1 MDINSAA
8 PDLDPVLSK
17 ELANWPHK
25 FTSRVNLKKLG
36 PLQRPSSVDTRQ
48 GIGDLCCALA
58 SQRLSFLVA
67 AGDIHDRESILISP
81 PSHAVVRKEKEVS
94 LMDLVWH
101 PDIKLRSRYVPWSRQ
116 VDLPDSLLLE
126 PVLGHIFRNLG
137 SCGEAF
143 DGCEPLPVAPGA
155 IIGLRQ
161 LCCQARVHHHPMK
174 LCIRGAQAVS
184 NTPMP
189 QARAAAQLS
198 PGG

>member
-1 MDINSAA
+1 MDIKSAA

-67 AGDIHDRESILISP
+67 AGDVHDRESILISP

-116 VDLPDSLLLE
+116 VDLPDSLFLQ
-126 PVLGHIFRNLG
+126 PVLSHIFRNLG
-137 SCGEAF
+137 SRCQLF
-143 DGCEPLPVAPGA
+143 DGSESLPIALGA
-155 IIGLRQ
+155 IIDLRQ
-161 LCCQARVHHHPMK
+161 LCWQARVH
-174 LCIRGAQAVS
+174 IRELLSIPPALAIS
-184 NTPMP
+184 NMPKP
-189 QARAAAQLS
+189 QAQAAAQLS

>member
-1 MDINSAA
+1 MDINSAT

-67 AGDIHDRESILISP
+67 AGNVHDRESILISP

>member
-36 PLQRPSSVDTRQ
+36 PLQRPPFVDARQ
-48 GIGDLCCALA
+48 GIGDLCCTLA
-58 SQRLSFLVA
+58 SQRLSLLVA
-67 AGDIHDRESILISP
+67 AGDVNDRESILICP
-81 PSHAVVRKEKEVS
+81 PPYVVMWQKQEVG
-94 LMDLVWH
+94 LVHLIGGGHIELGAW
-101 PDIKLRSRYVPWSRQ
+101 DFSGSRE
-116 VDLPDSLLLE
+116 VDLPDGLLLE

-155 IIGLRQ
+155 IVGLRQ
-161 LCCQARVHHHPMK
+161 LCCQARVHHPMK
-174 LCIRGAQAVS
+174 PSIRGAPAIS
-184 NTPMP
+184 NMPKP
-189 QARAAAQLS
+189 QAQAAAQLS